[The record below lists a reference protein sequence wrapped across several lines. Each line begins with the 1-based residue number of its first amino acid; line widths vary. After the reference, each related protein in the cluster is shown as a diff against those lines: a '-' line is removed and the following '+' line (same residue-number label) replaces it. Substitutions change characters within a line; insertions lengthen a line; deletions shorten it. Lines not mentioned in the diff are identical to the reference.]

1 MVAVQDCGL
10 VIDMKA
16 AESQVYGALIMGV
29 SCALS
34 EEKVI
39 DPVTGRMLDVD
50 FESYRVAGIGDVG
63 ELVVHMMT
71 GTKAARKAR
80 WEAYASFVAAFRD
93 ASEKLKPGDRAAR
106 FPVGWKTA
114 RRPHFFFVPHL
125 YGHIPDGI
133 LHSPLRLRRN
143 TKPQNPL
150 RILVAE
156 LLALCLMGQ
165 RSAFDPLGGLL
176 RVLVRVID
184 REQHTVI
191 AYLRKRALQG

>member
-1 MVAVQDCGL
+1 
-10 VIDMKA
+10 
-16 AESQVYGALIMGV
+16 MGV

-93 ASEKLKPGDRAAR
+93 ASEKLKQGDRAAR
-106 FPVGWKTA
+106 FPVGWK
-114 RRPHFFFVPHL
+114 
-125 YGHIPDGI
+125 
-133 LHSPLRLRRN
+133 
-143 TKPQNPL
+143 
-150 RILVAE
+150 
-156 LLALCLMGQ
+156 
-165 RSAFDPLGGLL
+165 PLGGLTSSL
-176 RVLVRVID
+176 F
-184 REQHTVI
+184 HTFMATYPMGFCTLPYACV
-191 AYLRKRALQG
+191 ATPSRRTRSAFL